1 MHLIAESPNYIF
13 CSTMSLAKSAAN
25 KLDWAKVISSLRITG
40 LTATQL
46 SSFKKR
52 NDEARRQLLELQ
64 SQPTEVDFSHYRSVL
79 KNTSVIDKIESYVKQ
94 YKPVKIDASKQLQV
108 IESFEK
114 HAMTNAK
121 ETESLVSKELKDLQS
136 TLDNIQSARPFD
148 ELTVDDLAK
157 IKPEIDAKVEEMV
170 KKGKWDVPGYKDRFG
185 NLNVM

>member
-1 MHLIAESPNYIF
+1 
-13 CSTMSLAKSAAN
+13 MSLAKSAAN

-40 LTATQL
+40 STATQL

-64 SQPTEVDFSHYRSVL
+64 SQPTGVDFGHYKSVL
-79 KNTSVIDKIESYVKQ
+79 KNSQVIDKIESYVKQ
-94 YKPVKIDASKQLQV
+94 YQPVTINASKQLQV

-114 HAMTNAK
+114 HAMNNAK
-121 ETESLVSKELKDLQS
+121 ETESLVSQELKDLKS
-136 TLDNIQSARPFD
+136 TLNNIQSARPFD
-148 ELTVDDLAK
+148 ELTVEDLVK

-170 KKGKWDVPGYKDRFG
+170 KKGKWDVPGYNEKFG

>member
-1 MHLIAESPNYIF
+1 MCIR
-13 CSTMSLAKSAAN
+13 
-25 KLDWAKVISSLRITG
+25 DR
-40 LTATQL
+40 
-46 SSFKKR
+46 
-52 NDEARRQLLELQ
+52 
-64 SQPTEVDFSHYRSVL
+64 
-79 KNTSVIDKIESYVKQ
+79 SYVKQ
-94 YKPVKIDASKQLQV
+94 YQPVKINASKQLQV

-114 HAMTNAK
+114 HAMSNAK

-148 ELTVDDLAK
+148 ELTVDDLVK